1 MDSLVTMSPTRALS
15 SESSVGAAGDTFSTA
30 ASLSSTPPT
39 TIADTISLAS
49 DTSKIDTPAAIGR
62 GDDPADQI
70 EVDAPSEV
78 ADSIVASAEL
88 PNLAQLSEFPNSAA
102 QTAIGTPVNVRSR
115 RERQSAPIYNI
126 AELAGTAIHGKR
138 RSKGDDV
145 SDRKRRNTVTGGTP
159 IGGDEES
166 YVVATSP
173 KSTKASKS
181 NELGPPR
188 RISTRSS
195 GVEAETLASKLS
207 TLGKRGRK
215 TFEKGISKMS
225 RELRRLQDT
234 DEFAGIDKK
243 PVLYTTW
250 ANGKYV
256 NESQP
261 PKKKAKVTDEAPADP
276 APEPEPTVEEEPV
289 FRKRQVKKYL
299 DRGLYAGQE
308 TPVDIYQ
315 GLTSSEKKSLAQL
328 PELMPSGRVNRT
340 MPMPMYNGMRT
351 LIHGRDFKLPFDIC
365 HPLPPGQ
372 PKPDEW
378 RKITKN
384 RFVGDA
390 GAYWKKTPHFKDNT
404 SKCVCKPEEGCG
416 ESCQNRIMLY
426 ECDETNCN
434 AGPEY
439 CQNRPFAQLQER
451 TKEGRKYHI
460 GVEVL
465 KTKDRGYGI
474 RANRCFEPNQI
485 IMEYTGEIITEEEC
499 DRRMN
504 EVYKNNQCYYLMS
517 FDQNMIIDATTGSI
531 ARFVNHSCDPN
542 CKMVKWIVSGQP
554 RMALFA
560 GDRPIMTGEE
570 LTYDYNFDPFSAK
583 NVQKCLCGSANCRG
597 VLGPKPKEPKQPK
610 AARGGLTETVKKGVN
625 ASKRKFK
632 DALGEKDDGDDDG
645 NAAKKRK
652 IKTPTG
658 VKAQIA
664 RGSLSTASL
673 KAAKGAATA
682 LKRGMSSI
690 SVSAKS
696 VLGSKSTAGSKTASL
711 RKSKT
716 VVRTYSKTKAQSKPP
731 ARLRTSPR
739 MPYSRNSSST
749 IVAAVPENATVSV
762 SASKK
767 TITSF
772 EYDEADEEDEENQRE
787 LASRKTVQV
796 SQTESK
802 IRLVQS

>member
-1 MDSLVTMSPTRALS
+1 MSPTRALS
-15 SESSVGAAGDTFSTA
+15 SESSVGAAGDTFSNA

-49 DTSKIDTPAAIGR
+49 ETFKIDAPTAIGR
-62 GDDPADQI
+62 GDDLADQI
-70 EVDAPSEV
+70 EADAPSEV

-88 PNLAQLSEFPNSAA
+88 PSLTQLPDASDS
-102 QTAIGTPVNVRSR
+102 TPKARINTHVNVRSR
-115 RERQSAPIYNI
+115 RERQSAPVYNI
-126 AELAGTAIHGKR
+126 AELAGTAVHGKR

-145 SDRKRRNTVTGGTP
+145 SDRRRRNTVTGGTP
-159 IGGDEES
+159 IGDNAES
-166 YVVATSP
+166 RVVAKSP
-173 KSTKASKS
+173 KSAKASKS
-181 NELGPPR
+181 REVDNSR

-195 GVEAETLASKLS
+195 GIEAVTLADKLS
-207 TLGKRGRK
+207 TPGKRGRK
-215 TFEKGISKMS
+215 TFEKGFTKMS

-234 DEFAGIDKK
+234 DEFAGIDKN

-261 PKKKAKVTDEAPADP
+261 PKKKAKVADETTTVS
-276 APEPEPTVEEEPV
+276 APEPEPLVEEGPV
-289 FRKRQVKKYL
+289 FRKRRAKKYL

-315 GLTSSEKKSLAQL
+315 GLTTSEKKSLAQL
-328 PELMPSGRVNRT
+328 PELMPNGKVNKT

-351 LIHGRDFKLPFDIC
+351 LIQGRDFKLPFDIC

-404 SKCVCKPEEGCG
+404 SKCVCKPQEGCG

-434 AGPEY
+434 AGPEF

-465 KTKDRGYGI
+465 KTEDRGYGI

-504 EVYKNNQCYYLMS
+504 EVYKHNQCYYLMS

-610 AARGGLTETVKKGVN
+610 VAKGSLTETVKKGVN
-625 ASKRKFK
+625 AGKRKLK
-632 DALGEKDDGDDDG
+632 DALGGNGDDEG
-645 NAAKKRK
+645 SAAKKRK
-652 IKTPTG
+652 IKASTG
-658 VKAQIA
+658 VRSQGA
-664 RGSLSTASL
+664 RGGLSTAGL
-673 KAAKGAATA
+673 KAAKEAATA
-682 LKRGMSSI
+682 LKRGMSSL
-690 SVSAKS
+690 SASTRS
-696 VLGSKSTAGSKTASL
+696 VLGSKSTTGSRTAPV
-711 RKSKT
+711 RKSKS
-716 VVRTYSKTKAQSKPP
+716 VVRTYSKGKVQSKAP

-739 MPYSRNSSST
+739 VPYSNKASST
-749 IVAAVPENATVSV
+749 IVAAGPQQATT
-762 SASKK
+762 SASLSKK

-772 EYDEADEEDEENQRE
+772 EFDGGDNEEDPRG
-787 LASRKTVQV
+787 AAPPRKTVEVTQSV
-796 SQTESK
+796 SK